1 MSSARISKA
10 PLFIAGAAVL
20 VAGLV
25 ITLFVAPLACG
36 RKAESSDRVAR
47 EAAALSA
54 SAKSSESE
62 SATRSATPSAN
73 ASADT
78 TAVLL
83 VAAQPL
89 DIPLI
94 PCASAILIE
103 PSTNTVLY
111 EQNARALRAPASI
124 VKMTLEMA
132 VLDEVAAGRL
142 ALTDSIRVSAWAS
155 NIGGSQAY
163 LAEGEVFPLEDL
175 LKAIVVS
182 SANDAC
188 VAVAEHIAGSA
199 DGFVTLMNQEVERLG
214 LTDTRYVNV
223 HGLDDNPATG
233 NVTTAYDIAQIG
245 RELIR
250 HPHVLEWSSIEKEP
264 FRDGAFILENTNKLV
279 GRFEGLDGLKTGYT
293 AKAGFC
299 LCATAERRDLRLI
312 SVVLGCESNRDRF
325 ADTAELLSAGFNSYS
340 RVDVARRG
348 ADIKEEVSV
357 EGGKP
362 ELIRP
367 VAPRDVAAL
376 VSRIDERRLERRF
389 VPRAGLRAP
398 LHAGEEVGNI
408 ELFVG
413 DRVLASYVVVSP
425 IDVRKTGLMAWVSG
439 LFSRD

>member
-1 MSSARISKA
+1 MSSARISQA
-10 PLFIAGAAVL
+10 PLVIAGAAVL

-36 RKAESSDRVAR
+36 RKAESSDRVTRVADATTTSSSTSTSSI
-47 EAAALSA
+47 AAS
-54 SAKSSESE
+54 
-62 SATRSATPSAN
+62 

-83 VAAQPL
+83 IAAQPL
-89 DIPLI
+89 NIPLI

-103 PSTNTVLY
+103 PSTNTILY

-132 VLDEVAAGRL
+132 VLDEIAAGRF
-142 ALTDSIRVSAWAS
+142 ALTDSIHVSAWAS
-155 NIGGSQAY
+155 RIGGSQAY
-163 LAEGEVFPLEDL
+163 LAEGEVFSLEDL

-199 DGFVTLMNQEVERLG
+199 DGFVSLMNQEVERLG

-233 NVTTAYDIAQIG
+233 NVTTAYDIAQVG

-250 HPHVLEWSSIEKEP
+250 HPHVLEWSSIEKAP

-340 RVDVARRG
+340 RVDLARKG
-348 ADIKEEVSV
+348 ADIKEELPI
-357 EGGKP
+357 EGGEP

-389 VPRAGLRAP
+389 VPRSNLRAP
-398 LHAGEEVGNI
+398 LRVGEEVGNV

-425 IDVRKTGLMAWVSG
+425 TDVRKTGLMAWVSG
-439 LFSRD
+439 LFSRN

>member
-1 MSSARISKA
+1 MSSARVSKA
-10 PLFIAGAAVL
+10 PLVIAGAAVL

-47 EAAALSA
+47 EAAVVAA
-54 SAKSSESE
+54 SAGANAGAGAIVSS
-62 SATRSATPSAN
+62 T

-78 TAVLL
+78 TALLL
-83 VAAQPL
+83 VSVEPL
-89 DIPLI
+89 NIPLI
-94 PCASAILIE
+94 PCVSAILIE
-103 PSTNTVLY
+103 PSTNTILY
-111 EQNARALRAPASI
+111 EQNSHALRAPASI

-155 NIGGSQAY
+155 RIGGSQAY
-163 LAEGEVFPLEDL
+163 LAEGEVFPLEEL
-175 LKAIVVS
+175 LKAIVVA

-250 HPHVLEWSSIEKEP
+250 HPHVLEWSAIEREP
-264 FRDGAFILENTNKLV
+264 FRGGAFILENTNKLV

-293 AKAGFC
+293 SKAGFC
-299 LCATAERRDLRLI
+299 LCATAERRNLRLI

-325 ADTAELLSAGFNSYS
+325 SDTAELLSAGFNSYS

-348 ADIKEEVSV
+348 ADIKEEVPV
-357 EGGKP
+357 EAGKP

-376 VSRIDERRLERRF
+376 ISRIDERRLERRF

-398 LHAGEEVGNI
+398 LQAGEEVGNI

-413 DRVLASYVVVSP
+413 DRVLASYAVVSP
-425 IDVRKTGLMAWVSG
+425 IDVRETGLLAWVSG
-439 LFSRD
+439 LFSRN